1 VDRIHR
7 LGPLSF
13 SELLELALYDPEQG
27 FFETAGGAGRR
38 EADFITSPEVG
49 ALFGGVLA
57 RALDSWWEDL
67 GRPDP
72 YVVVE
77 AGAGRGALARDVL
90 AARPACAPTLRY
102 VLVERSEHQRARQ
115 AALLPLELPS
125 LVLGPVESGEA
136 GDADGGQ
143 PWGGVGGA
151 GEVGDDDT
159 ERRRVRG
166 RGPLVT
172 ALPEL
177 PAEPIVSVVV
187 ANELLDNIP
196 FDVLERRDEGWYE
209 VRVGER
215 AGGLVEVPVP
225 ARAGPAREADRLV
238 PDARPGARVPL
249 QDGARTWL
257 RDALALVTRGRVV
270 AIDYADTTPSMARR
284 PWTEWVRTYRG
295 HGRGGHP
302 LEHLGDQDV
311 TCEVAWDQLARHRPP
326 TQLRTQAD
334 FLRAHGL
341 EELVETARR
350 RWHEGAAR
358 ADLDALAARSRV
370 TEAGALVDPA
380 GLGRFGV
387 LEWEVG

>member
-1 VDRIHR
+1 MARSRV
-7 LGPLSF
+7 LQASWYNYPQY
-13 SELLELALYDPEQG
+13 YDIAFQAY
-27 FFETAGGAGRR
+27 TRR

-177 PAEPIVSVVV
+177 PITP
-187 ANELLDNIP
+187 
-196 FDVLERRDEGWYE
+196 
-209 VRVGER
+209 
-215 AGGLVEVPVP
+215 P
-225 ARAGPAREADRLV
+225 A
-238 PDARPGARVPL
+238 
-249 QDGARTWL
+249 
-257 RDALALVTRGRVV
+257 
-270 AIDYADTTPSMARR
+270 
-284 PWTEWVRTYRG
+284 
-295 HGRGGHP
+295 
-302 LEHLGDQDV
+302 
-311 TCEVAWDQLARHRPP
+311 
-326 TQLRTQAD
+326 
-334 FLRAHGL
+334 
-341 EELVETARR
+341 
-350 RWHEGAAR
+350 
-358 ADLDALAARSRV
+358 
-370 TEAGALVDPA
+370 
-380 GLGRFGV
+380 
-387 LEWEVG
+387 

>member
-1 VDRIHR
+1 M
-7 LGPLSF
+7 G
-13 SELLELALYDPEQG
+13 EQ
-27 FFETAGGAGRR
+27 
-38 EADFITSPEVG
+38 
-49 ALFGGVLA
+49 
-57 RALDSWWEDL
+57 
-67 GRPDP
+67 
-72 YVVVE
+72 
-77 AGAGRGALARDVL
+77 
-90 AARPACAPTLRY
+90 
-102 VLVERSEHQRARQ
+102 
-115 AALLPLELPS
+115 
-125 LVLGPVESGEA
+125 
-136 GDADGGQ
+136 
-143 PWGGVGGA
+143 
-151 GEVGDDDT
+151 
-159 ERRRVRG
+159 
-166 RGPLVT
+166 
-172 ALPEL
+172 
-177 PAEPIVSVVV
+177 
-187 ANELLDNIP
+187 
-196 FDVLERRDEGWYE
+196 
-209 VRVGER
+209 